1 MSTKAQLYMLIP
13 LPPDQAAPASIPQG
27 AIIVQLAIPLQQPAT
42 QAPLTVIQASTETS
56 QAPRMVA
63 FAEPQPGDTRT
74 EMDPI
79 ITTQAGTLLPQSHQ
93 EQPAQSYTGPVTS
106 VYVQPALITAPPMQ
120 NIPAPAMNNSAA
132 GAHAHDQS
140 VFPPEFGL
148 LNPPIPEPAPLPGPG
163 VRTLQMRLESFVE
176 MGVLLV
182 IWILSIVSL
191 SIPSTLIRSEMY
203 PADAVAQALGIP
215 SIILVFL
222 IFIRIALLQCFRKT
236 FFRGKIVKI
245 ALKVAAAL
253 WTVGTA
259 IHIIIAVL
267 FSVLTGQALVNA
279 GLGLAIAIVP
289 MHVFSAILGA
299 NAVDRLI

>member
-1 MSTKAQLYMLIP
+1 MLIP
-13 LPPDQAAPASIPQG
+13 LPPDHAASASLPQG
-27 AIIVQLAIPLQQPAT
+27 AIIVQLATPVQQAAIQAPKTAAQAPTATIQAPTATALVVQSQPNSSRPTNVLSEANPTTVNALPLQLQ
-42 QAPLTVIQASTETS
+42 L
-56 QAPRMVA
+56 
-63 FAEPQPGDTRT
+63 G
-74 EMDPI
+74 
-79 ITTQAGTLLPQSHQ
+79 
-93 EQPAQSYTGPVTS
+93 QPAQDYAGSML
-106 VYVQPALITAPPMQ
+106 VQPFQLNAQPIQ
-120 NIPAPAMNNSAA
+120 NYQGQPAQAMNNFAA
-132 GAHAHDQS
+132 GAQVHDQS
-140 VFPPEFGL
+140 AFPPESGL
-148 LNPPIPEPAPLPGPG
+148 LNPPIPEPPAPVSGPV
-163 VRTLQMRLESFVE
+163 VRTLQMRIESFVE

-191 SIPSTLIRSEMY
+191 SIPSTLLLPEMY

-236 FFRGKIVKI
+236 FFHGKIVKI